1 MRNILFDKIGNVN
14 LSMKNNQNYGND
26 MCIPNE
32 EFLTFGDIIINK
44 YNTIMITVFIILIL
58 LLIVIIKFFQLI
70 KKKHIEYREDYD
82 KTVITINHLV

>member
-1 MRNILFDKIGNVN
+1 MRKVLFDNK
-14 LSMKNNQNYGND
+14 MGND
-26 MCIPNE
+26 RNYDKNYDNGMCIPNK
-32 EFLTFGDIIINK
+32 EFITFGDIIINK

-70 KKKHIEYREDYD
+70 KKKHIEYIEDYD